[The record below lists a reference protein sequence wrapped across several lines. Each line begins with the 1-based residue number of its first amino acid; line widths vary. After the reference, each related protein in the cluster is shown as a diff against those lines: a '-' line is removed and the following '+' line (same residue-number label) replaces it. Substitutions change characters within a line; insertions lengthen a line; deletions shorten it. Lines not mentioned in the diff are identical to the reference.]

1 MATVTRHIDATPADV
16 WAVLTDGWLY
26 TNWVVGT
33 SRIRDVDAR
42 WPAVGTALHHSFG
55 VWPLVVNDRT
65 DVKES
70 VPGERL
76 VLRTRGWPVGEAE
89 VTVEL
94 RPDASGTEVV
104 MTETPT
110 VGPGAALAKNAAADW
125 LITKRNTESLARL
138 ESLAKGGAARTER

>member
-1 MATVTRHIDATPADV
+1 MATVTRHINASPDEV
-16 WAVLTDGWLY
+16 WAVLANGWLY

-33 SRIRDVDAR
+33 SRIRDVDAA
-42 WPAVGTALHHSFG
+42 WPAPGTSLHHSFG
-55 VWPLVVNDRT
+55 IWPMVINDRA

-70 VPGERL
+70 VSGQRL

-89 VTVEL
+89 VIVEL
-94 RPDASGTEVV
+94 RPDGSGTEVV

-110 VGPGAALAKNAAADW
+110 VGPGAALAKNPAADW

-138 ESLAKGGAARTER
+138 ESLATGGAAR